1 MLFHSLSVVLI
12 RWRLINR
19 LILVAIDKTS
29 HSTDIELNGQNTL
42 EFLSGDIVSLLFK
55 NRSLNDSGCS
65 HIHTP
70 IFLHSVTVAK
80 AHTLKDNMVSNK
92 NITFVVEHT
101 GIQIGEELN
110 HWSDSPACFL
120 HLCFRLVLCGF
131 FFLCPVLALYK
142 WNWTVFT
149 PFGHRNKTNFKPW
162 ESNISIVT
170 ARSWKTHRSRFF
182 FFPGICYWK
191 YHISFWSDTVSW
203 CLRLFE
209 VNQNSDRRLCGD
221 QCLCL
226 KVRQEML
233 HTCFLWCHGNTDWQT
248 QL

>member
-131 FFLCPVLALYK
+131 FFCVLF
-142 WNWTVFT
+142 W
-149 PFGHRNKTNFKPW
+149 PCTNGIEQFSHPLATEIKPTLNL
-162 ESNISIVT
+162 ESLI
-170 ARSWKTHRSRFF
+170 F
-182 FFPGICYWK
+182 
-191 YHISFWSDTVSW
+191 
-203 CLRLFE
+203 
-209 VNQNSDRRLCGD
+209 
-221 QCLCL
+221 
-226 KVRQEML
+226 
-233 HTCFLWCHGNTDWQT
+233 